1 MNLFI
6 AINDVLNS
14 FNHCNHDFSFIAS
27 SFSSMRRISNY
38 KKLGCASTVEI
49 LLPRF
54 WESINLKHRCELMG
68 VDMFLFDAKESSL
81 CKPKGEKKGPGAY
94 YGSNSAQEIVSQDPW
109 DFTDISHVT
118 GRQCSVLGS
127 SGRIWSYCE
136 AGDEGWVQ
144 RVVTVG
150 RFLLLAP
157 DLKFGADGCYCDGVN
172 LLHRDPYLQRVGG
185 GWFPFGLDLWFF
197 CRVGLAVVCGDEQ
210 LCRLLCGS
218 EARDLDEVLFNHF
231 ARKFKEEYKINVSQN
246 AKASLSLGAACEK
259 LKKIGSVIKRREV
272 KP

>member
-27 SFSSMRRISNY
+27 SFSSVRRISNY

-118 GRQCSVLGS
+118 GRQILIRKMSKSQWICFKMVELEKSNAAGLNDQKANLEGS

-157 DLKFGADGCYCDGVN
+157 DLKFGADGCYCDGVYGSWSVKVRG
-172 LLHRDPYLQRVGG
+172 RDPYLQRVGG
-185 GWFPFGLDLWFF
+185 GWFPFGLDLWFS

-218 EARDLDEVLFNHF
+218 EARCATVMWW
-231 ARKFKEEYKINVSQN
+231 RVGRS
-246 AKASLSLGAACEK
+246 
-259 LKKIGSVIKRREV
+259 RRV
-272 KP
+272 